1 LKLTKKLDALISS
14 FFYVP
19 PLMLYTEGHDETV
32 PPDKIRVNKS
42 FTEVLRAAEIRTAR
56 TGAQDESDQV
66 TVRKNR

>member
-1 LKLTKKLDALISS
+1 
-14 FFYVP
+14 
-19 PLMLYTEGHDETV
+19 MLYTEGHDETV

-66 TVRKNR
+66 TVRKNRWKAS